1 MISRPWLRLLYCIR
15 TSCSNCSILGSLEF
29 VTTFFWQGR
38 LTPDRRCSFGL
49 NPAGKQLCPSC
60 RGPCALVVGIGTF
73 YLRRVSGA
81 AKCDAT
87 RVAFVFRQRTLKFD
101 SSVGL
106 TKSRR
111 SCSHRWSP
119 AWQGSQ
125 QVDKCLGLGFEVR
138 GVRGLGF
145 IVMPEFE
152 CVEHICQN
160 SLRCPLWLLQD
171 QKGLHRKAVSFHQQ

>member
-1 MISRPWLRLLYCIR
+1 MLQ
-15 TSCSNCSILGSLEF
+15 N
-29 VTTFFWQGR
+29 
-38 LTPDRRCSFGL
+38 
-49 NPAGKQLCPSC
+49 
-60 RGPCALVVGIGTF
+60 
-73 YLRRVSGA
+73 
-81 AKCDAT
+81 DAT
-87 RVAFVFRQRTLKFD
+87 HVAFVFRQCTLKFD

-171 QKGLHRKAVSFHQQ
+171 QKGLHRKAVSFHQQEGVLHIAQRSYSCFKLHRIILQALLHHEHPEDSLLLPS